1 LFDAGQE
8 TGECFRRLIGPA
20 VLRIA
25 RVQMQDRG
33 ARFSGRDGFG
43 RNLIRRDRQIG

>member
-1 LFDAGQE
+1 MLPAFDRACRFE
-8 TGECFRRLIGPA
+8 D
-20 VLRIA
+20 A

-43 RNLIRRDRQIG
+43 RDLIRRDRQIG